1 MIIFVISKI
10 KAIGDMKMDIKNLIS
25 NFNNTKNSYIK
36 SKEEIKRQCLSYIE
50 NIIYIKNKPQNI
62 NFAYRLSLPIMCLM
76 ENKNGDVFKFKIY
89 GLTIDYLKGDI
100 HEILVNDNANN
111 CFSLT
116 DLPIE
121 TILLILEII
130 LTDL

>member
-62 NFAYRLSLPIMCLM
+62 NFAYGLSLPIMCLM
-76 ENKNGDVFKFKIY
+76 ENKNGDVFKLKIY

-100 HEILVNDNANN
+100 HEIWVNDNANN